1 MCLQANEKAAIYKN
15 KVIHNWNEICT
26 IYSKDHATGEGA
38 RTGAEATTETD
49 TAATATPEAS
59 DISPELAGPSSKK
72 PRMGEAIMCM
82 LGDVKTSFADAMKS
96 TEPVQANQATS
107 PSVVLAALADI
118 PELSKTDKL
127 RAYAKL
133 ILNEC
138 LFHALLELPME
149 DRKEWLLMLV

>member
-1 MCLQANEKAAIYKN
+1 MQANEKAAIYKN
-15 KVIHNWNEICT
+15 KVIHNWQEICL
-26 IYSKDHATGEGA
+26 IYSKDHATGEDA
-38 RTGAEATTETD
+38 RTGAEAATETD
-49 TAATATPEAS
+49 NIAVTPEAD

-72 PRMGEAIMCM
+72 PRMGEAIMFM

-96 TEPVQANQATS
+96 TEPSQAHQATS

-118 PELSKTDKL
+118 PDLSKTDKL

-133 ILNEC
+133 ILSER

-149 DRKEWLLMLV
+149 DKKEWLLMLV